1 MGYETYLKD
10 MLRPLGIYQMEEG
23 SINGAEL
30 SAAGTGLDWVHQ
42 AMEYAEREG
51 INATA
56 EDEGLR
62 RREALFA
69 RTSAA
74 PTVELRRAAIAALMR
89 IDGDSFTPKAIDD
102 TLGGCGIPARA
113 TEVEG
118 GIRITFPDQIGVP
131 EDVER
136 IEEIIREIIPA
147 HLEIEFYYRYLTWA
161 ECESYGYTWA
171 YIESQGYTFLE
182 FQMAVQ

>member
-1 MGYETYLKD
+1 M
-10 MLRPLGIYQMEEG
+10 
-23 SINGAEL
+23 
-30 SAAGTGLDWVHQ
+30 
-42 AMEYAEREG
+42 
-51 INATA
+51 
-56 EDEGLR
+56 
-62 RREALFA
+62 
-69 RTSAA
+69 
-74 PTVELRRAAIAALMR
+74 
-89 IDGDSFTPKAIDD
+89 
-102 TLGGCGIPARA
+102 
-113 TEVEG
+113 
-118 GIRITFPDQIGVP
+118 P